1 MEKRIIVN
9 VLVITYDFHPNS
21 TVASFRSLSWLKYFK
36 EFGVEP
42 IILTHSK
49 NFNKQDSNFSKDSI
63 YEDNCGKVVYTHL
76 KNSFIDTLKINLILN
91 MFFLL

>member
-1 MEKRIIVN
+1 
-9 VLVITYDFHPNS
+9 LVITYDFHPNS

-49 NFNKQDSNFSKDSI
+49 NFNKQDSNFSKDSNLFS
-63 YEDNCGKVVYTHL
+63 EDKVISSGSEY
-76 KNSFIDTLKINLILN
+76 SGIL
-91 MFFLL
+91 LS